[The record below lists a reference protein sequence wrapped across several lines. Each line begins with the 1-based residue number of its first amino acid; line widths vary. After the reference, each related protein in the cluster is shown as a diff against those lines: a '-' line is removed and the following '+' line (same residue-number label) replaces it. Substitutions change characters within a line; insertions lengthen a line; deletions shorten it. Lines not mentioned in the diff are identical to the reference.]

1 MSDDRQR
8 GLYSK
13 YDVYH
18 AGTDQKV
25 PDCFVL
31 RPDRDEAAQRALA
44 EYAAATPN
52 LNLARDIW
60 EWLERIGAFD

>member
-8 GLYSK
+8 GLYPK

-31 RPDRDEAAQRALA
+31 RPDRDGAAQRALA
-44 EYAAATPN
+44 EYAAATHN
-52 LNLARDIW
+52 LQLAGDIID
-60 EWLERIGAFD
+60 WLERLGAYD